1 MNLNQLEVLV
11 AIVATG
17 SLTEAGERIGLT
29 QSAVSYS
36 LSKLEAELGVQL
48 LERGRL
54 GIEITPI
61 GEDVLIHAR
70 AILAQVEVIRQKTGR
85 ARGLAIGKLR
95 FGCVPHVSP
104 RLLTGI
110 LRSFQT
116 DYPDIDIV
124 VFEGKPIELIS
135 WLREGIVDVATV
147 ILPEQFPASTPLAR
161 DQVHVI
167 VSARHRLAAQ
177 QRITLAQLDKESL
190 IAPQEQYEM
199 ITALPQMQAV
209 SLPRL
214 RYAVSGYQTI
224 FAMVR
229 ENMGI
234 SLMPGKVLTPDIDG
248 IVGIPLSPT
257 LSVDIHIAANMAS
270 PATDAFLACASRW
283 SLEHGFLPTEM
294 ADLAT
299 DYTD

>member
-11 AIVATG
+11 AIVDSV
-17 SLTEAGERIGLT
+17 SLTEAGEQIGLT

-48 LERGRL
+48 LERGRQ

-124 VFEGKPIELIS
+124 IFEGKPVELMS
-135 WLREGIVDVATV
+135 WLHEGMVDVATV
-147 ILPEQFPASTPLAR
+147 ILPERFPVSAPLAR
-161 DQVHVI
+161 DQIHVI
-167 VSARHRLAAQ
+167 LSARHRLATQ
-177 QRITLAQLDKESL
+177 SSISLAQLAKESL

-199 ITALPQMQAV
+199 ITALPQMQSI

-214 RYAVSGYQTI
+214 RYAVSSYQTI

-234 SLMPGKVLTPDIDG
+234 SLLPGKLLSPDVDGVVGVPLTPE
-248 IVGIPLSPT
+248 
-257 LSVDIHIAANMAS
+257 LSVDIHIAANISS
-270 PATDAFLACASRW
+270 PATDAFLTSAQRW
-283 SLEHGFLPTEM
+283 STEHGFLPSEM
-294 ADLAT
+294 AD
-299 DYTD
+299 

>member
-11 AIVATG
+11 AIVDTG

-124 VFEGKPIELIS
+124 VFEGKPIELMS

-147 ILPEQFPASTPLAR
+147 VMPEQFAVSSPLAR
-161 DQVHVI
+161 DQIHVI

-177 QRITLAQLDKESL
+177 KNVSLTQLAKEAL

-199 ITALPQMQAV
+199 ITGLPQMQAV

-224 FAMVR
+224 FSMVR
-229 ENMGI
+229 ENMGV
-234 SLMPGKVLTPDIDG
+234 SLMPGKLLTPDVDG
-248 IVGIPLSPT
+248 VVGVPLSPE
-257 LSVDIHIAANMAS
+257 LWVDIHVAANMAS
-270 PATDAFLACASRW
+270 PATDAFLASARRW
-283 SLEHGFLPTEM
+283 SQEHGFLPAE
-294 ADLAT
+294 LST
-299 DYTD
+299 D

>member
-11 AIVATG
+11 AIVDTG

-61 GEDVLIHAR
+61 GEDVLLHAR
-70 AILAQVEVIRQKTGR
+70 AILVQVEVIRQKTGR

-95 FGCVPHVSP
+95 FGCVSHVSP
-104 RLLTGI
+104 QLLTGI

-124 VFEGKPIELIS
+124 IFEGKPVELMA
-135 WLREGIVDVATV
+135 WLREGIVDIATV
-147 ILPEQFPASTPLAR
+147 LIPEHFPVSSPLAR
-161 DQVHVI
+161 DQIHAM
-167 VSARHRLAAQ
+167 VSSRHRLAAQ
-177 QRITLAQLDKESL
+177 NSVSLAELARESL

-199 ITALPQMQAV
+199 ITALPQMQSV

-234 SLMPGKVLTPDIDG
+234 SLMPGKVLTPDVDD
-248 IVGIPLSPT
+248 IVGVPLSPA
-257 LSVDIHIAANMAS
+257 LSVDIHIAATISS
-270 PATDAFLACASRW
+270 PATEAFLSCARRW
-283 SLEHGFLPTEM
+283 SREHGFLPAEM
-294 ADLAT
+294 ADAA
-299 DYTD
+299 DE

>member
-11 AIVATG
+11 AIVDTG

-54 GIEITPI
+54 GISITPI

-70 AILAQVEVIRQKTGR
+70 AILAQIEVIRQKTGR

-95 FGCVPHVSP
+95 FGCVPYVSP
-104 RLLTGI
+104 HLLTGI

-124 VFEGKPIELIS
+124 IFEGKPVELMT
-135 WLREGIVDVATV
+135 WLHDGIVDVATV
-147 ILPEQFPASTPLAR
+147 VLPESFQVSTPLAR

-167 VSARHRLAAQ
+167 VSVRHPFATQ
-177 QRITLAQLDKESL
+177 KSISLAQLANESL
-190 IAPQEQYEM
+190 IAPQEQYDM
-199 ITALPQMQAV
+199 ITALPQMQPIT
-209 SLPRL
+209 LPRL
-214 RYAVSGYQTI
+214 RHAVSGYQTI
-224 FAMVR
+224 FTMVR

-234 SLMPGKVLTPDIDG
+234 SLMPGKLLTTDVDG
-248 IVGIPLSPT
+248 VVGVPLSPA
-257 LSVDIHIAANMAS
+257 LSINIHIAANISS
-270 PATDAFLACASRW
+270 PATDAFLAGARRW
-283 SLEHGFLPTEM
+283 SQEHGFLPAETV
-294 ADLAT
+294 DLPSEST
-299 DYTD
+299 